1 MLGKDDLILRAELW
15 NGVISQVHAFFQS
28 KNYLEVRTPVLV
40 KSPGMEPNLDP
51 IGVDV
56 RTIGALLPLTE
67 GERVGVRVTRAGLI
81 TSPEY
86 SMKKLLGAGLD
97 KIYTLT
103 PVFRN
108 VEKMGERWSV
118 EFTMLEWYRTHAD
131 YDACMRE
138 TEELVNSILLIKG
151 EWLRISYVKEFE
163 KAFGVHPADAT
174 IENLKEACVSRGI
187 DFPYRDSV
195 ALVVADLFQY
205 HIQPRLEAEND
216 RFFLT
221 EYPVEEA
228 ALAQKNQDGRSAQ
241 RFEGY
246 VNGLE
251 ICNGF
256 TELVD
261 ATEQRK
267 RFELEAEERR
277 TAGKEVFPIDEELL
291 AGLSSVPSPTFG
303 NALGIDRLIMLK
315 AGVKDIDSIHLFPPS
330 SRF

>member
-1 MLGKDDLILRAELW
+1 MLSKADLELRARLW
-15 NGVISQVHAFFQS
+15 NDVTASVNDFFRS
-28 KNYLEVRTPVLV
+28 RGYLEVRTPVLV

-56 RTIGALLPLTE
+56 RLIDGTKHRG
-67 GERVGVRVTRAGLI
+67 GLI

-86 SMKKLLGAGLD
+86 SMKKLLGSGLE

-131 YDACMRE
+131 YHECMKE
-138 TEELVNSILLIKG
+138 TEELVNWILDG
-151 EWLRISYVKEFE
+151 HRTPDTGSWPRVSYVEEYQKH
-163 KAFGVHPADAT
+163 FGVHPADETLDAAK
-174 IENLKEACVSRGI
+174 I
-187 DFPYRDSV
+187 
-195 ALVVADLFQY
+195 ADRFQFEVM
-205 HIQPRLEAEND
+205 PKLEAQYP

-221 EYPVEEA
+221 EYPVAEA
-228 ALAQKNQDGRSAQ
+228 ALAQKNADGRSAQ

-261 ATEQRK
+261 STEQRR

-277 TAGKEVFPIDEELL
+277 VAGKEVFPIDEELL
-291 AGLSSVPSPTFG
+291 GGLSSVPSPTFG

-315 AGVKDIDSIHLFPPS
+315 AGAKDIDSIHLFPPS
-330 SRF
+330 TRF

>member
-1 MLGKDDLILRAELW
+1 MLGAEDLKLRAELW

-28 KNYLEVRTPVLV
+28 KGYLEVRTPILV

-51 IGVDV
+51 LGVDL
-56 RTIGALLPLTE
+56 RLIDGTKHRG
-67 GERVGVRVTRAGLI
+67 GLI

-86 SMKKLLGAGLD
+86 SMKKLLGGGLGQ
-97 KIYTLT
+97 IYTLT

-118 EFTMLEWYRTHAD
+118 EFTMLEWYRTQAD
-131 YDACMRE
+131 YHECMKE
-138 TEELVNSILLIKG
+138 TEELVNSILGGTG
-151 EWLRISYVKEFE
+151 EWPRVSYVKEYE
-163 KAFGVHPADAT
+163 KHFGVHPADET
-174 IENLKEACVSRGI
+174 
-187 DFPYRDSV
+187 
-195 ALVVADLFQY
+195 
-205 HIQPRLEAEND
+205 LEAAKIADRFQFEVMPKLEQQYQ

-221 EYPVEEA
+221 EYPVAEA
-228 ALAQKNQDGRSAQ
+228 ALAQKNADGRSAQ

-261 ATEQRK
+261 ADEQRY
-267 RFELEAEERR
+267 RFILEAEERR
-277 TAGKEVFPIDEELL
+277 SAGKEVFPIDEELL
-291 AGLSSVPSPTFG
+291 SRLSSVPSPTFG

-315 AGVKDIDSIHLFPPS
+315 AGTKDIDSIHLFPPS
-330 SRF
+330 TRF

>member
-1 MLGKDDLILRAELW
+1 MLLIEDLKLRAELW

-28 KNYLEVRTPVLV
+28 KGYLEVRTPIVV
-40 KSPGMEPNLDP
+40 KCPGMEPNLDP
-51 IGVDV
+51 VGVDV
-56 RTIGALLPLTE
+56 RVISRQSSVDSQRG
-67 GERVGVRVTRAGLI
+67 GLI

-131 YDACMRE
+131 YNECMKE
-138 TEELVNSILLIKG
+138 TEELVNKILNSEKAGFLTPR
-151 EWLRISYVKEFE
+151 WPRISYVKEFE
-163 KAFGVHPADAT
+163 RVFGVHPADAT
-174 IENLKEACVSRGI
+174 IENLTEACVSRDI
-187 DFPYRDSV
+187 EFPKCDLV
-195 ALVVADLFQY
+195 ALTVADLFQW
-205 HIQPRLEAEND
+205 HIQPRLELESP

-221 EYPVEEA
+221 EYPTEEA
-228 ALAQKNQDGRSAQ
+228 ALAQKNADGRSAQ

-261 ATEQRK
+261 SDEQRR
-267 RFELEAEERR
+267 RFKIEAQERLVS
-277 TAGKEVFPIDEELL
+277 GKEVFPIDEELL
-291 AGLSSVPSPTFG
+291 SGLSSVPSPTFG

-330 SRF
+330 FRF

>member
-1 MLGKDDLILRAELW
+1 MLGQEDLKLRAELW

-51 IGVDV
+51 VGVDV
-56 RTIGALLPLTE
+56 RLVDGTKHRG
-67 GERVGVRVTRAGLI
+67 GLI

-86 SMKKLLGAGLD
+86 SMKKLLGGGLD

-118 EFTMLEWYRTHAD
+118 EFAMLEWYRTHAD
-131 YDACMRE
+131 YNECMKE
-138 TEELVNSILLIKG
+138 TEDLVNGILDSHATPSG
-151 EWLRISYVKEFE
+151 VGVESHPWPRISYVKEFE
-163 KAFGVHPADAT
+163 KVFGVHPADAT

-195 ALVVADLFQY
+195 ALVAADLFQY
-205 HIQPRLEAEND
+205 HIQPRLEAENP

-228 ALAQKNQDGRSAQ
+228 ALAQKNTDGRSAQ

-261 ATEQRK
+261 STEQRK
-267 RFELEAEERR
+267 RFEIEAEERR
-277 TAGKEVFPIDEELL
+277 AAGKEVFPIDEELL

-315 AGVKDIDSIHLFPPS
+315 AGARDIDSIHLFPPS
-330 SRF
+330 TRF